1 MAKGTNRSWEWL
13 KTISTCLFVLR
24 EAMRTVQKTFDI
36 PIYGI
41 KHTTPSIMAEVR
53 SLASALATEQ
63 VQRYVPNR
71 VTNEEAIPVR
81 DLLEQGAKYADSRDA
96 FAKFRKREDQ
106 VYNRGAVDQVQVREI
121 SEGFIDEEFETD
133 VHEFYAPDAED
144 LGLDDDEPAYGDV
157 DTVFNRA
164 ESMADALLSNVDNE

>member
-1 MAKGTNRSWEWL
+1 
-13 KTISTCLFVLR
+13 
-24 EAMRTVQKTFDI
+24 MRTVQKAFNI
-36 PIYGI
+36 PIYGS

-63 VQRYVPNR
+63 VQHYVPNR
-71 VTNEEAIPVR
+71 AANEEAIPVR

-96 FAKFRKREDQ
+96 FAKFRRREDQ
-106 VYNRGAVDQVQVREI
+106 VYNRGAVDQVQVHMST
-121 SEGFIDEEFETD
+121 SEGFIDEELDTD

-157 DTVFNRA
+157 DMVFNRA
-164 ESMADALLSNVDNE
+164 ESMADTLLLNVANE